1 MQLFFV
7 FEASHA
13 ARAESRTHGVLSIPF
28 NIDPA
33 RGQVNPRLTGRLT
46 RQLAGAAGKV
56 YRRPRS
62 STTLRIMLLLLLGA
76 VATGPLSAQAQNVTR
91 VGVCSLAQV
100 IQATWDKTAAAR
112 EFVRLR
118 RGILDEFVHLDR
130 EIRAVESSPRTQAR
144 DEKLAAVRS
153 YAEAYKTQRKDW
165 MARIAA
171 SLKVGPVLGEII
183 AAVERVSRANG
194 YALVIRSDTS
204 FPLDRIVIAIPETDI
219 TADVIDDVLAHVPE

>member
-1 MQLFFV
+1 MQLFLV
-7 FEASHA
+7 FEASRA
-13 ARAESRTHGVLSIPF
+13 ARAKSRTHGVLSIPF

-33 RGQVNPRLTGRLT
+33 RRQVNPRLT

-130 EIRAVESSPRTQAR
+130 EIRAMESSPRR